1 MSKAKLIYDWVRD
14 NKATQV
20 QAAAHFGVN
29 QGYICRALKR
39 HANKMQLTTFDR
51 RRKCLS

>member
-14 NKATQV
+14 NQATQL

-39 HANKMQLTTFDR
+39 HALKMQLVTFDR